1 MYPTMIN
8 PARIVTRWL
17 FIAGLFAALSL
28 PLKGLAQP
36 KQVLDEVAAVI
47 GDNIILKSEWEAEY
61 LQVKDQY
68 ANFKG
73 DLKCEILNQLI
84 LQKLL
89 LHKAELD
96 SITIDDEQVD
106 YELDRKISY
115 FAAQM
120 GDEKKLETYLGKS
133 IVQYKEEM
141 KPRLV
146 QQMKVQQVQKTMNE
160 AVKVTPTEV
169 KKYFDDIPADS
180 LPLFGAEV
188 ELGQIVV
195 IPKPNPFAKEYAYA
209 TLKKYREEIISGK
222 RNFEL
227 TAKSFSDDPGSALNG
242 GELGFF
248 KRGQMVP
255 AFEAMAFKLKPD
267 SVSPIVETQFGY
279 HILKLIERK
288 GEKINVRHILIKPT
302 IITRDLAE
310 TEKFLKDLIVKIKA
324 DSLTFCQA
332 AGKYSEDEMTKSNC
346 GFFTDPNVGAN
357 RVEIEL
363 LDDDVAMQ
371 VQKMKPGDFSQPTP
385 IQLPDG
391 SAAYRILY
399 LKSETKPHRA
409 NLKDDYQK
417 IQAFAL
423 EQKKQ
428 KAMLDWADK
437 FKKKVY
443 IRVEPAYTR
452 CDEMKRWIKAN

>member
-1 MYPTMIN
+1 M
-8 PARIVTRWL
+8 
-17 FIAGLFAALSL
+17 FGLSL
-28 PLKGLAQP
+28 LIISFSNYTAIAQP
-36 KQVLDEVAAVI
+36 KQVIEEVVAVI

-68 ANFKG
+68 TNFKG

-84 LQKLL
+84 LQKLM

-96 SITIDDEQVD
+96 SVVISDEQVE
-106 YELDRKISY
+106 YEMDRKIRY
-115 FAAQM
+115 FVSQI
-120 GDEKKLETYLGKS
+120 GDERRLEEYLGKT
-133 IVQYKEEM
+133 ILQYKNEM
-141 KPRLV
+141 KPRIM
-146 QQMKVQQVQKTMNE
+146 QQMQVQEVQKKLME

-169 KKYFDDIPADS
+169 KKYFDEIPTDS

-188 ELGQIVV
+188 ELGQIV
-195 IPKPNPFAKEYAYA
+195 ITPKPNQFAKDYAYS
-209 TLKKYREEIISGK
+209 TLKKYREEIIAGK

-227 TAKSFSDDPGSALNG
+227 TAKSFSDDKGSGSNG

-248 KRGQMVP
+248 KRGEMVA

-267 SVSPIVETQFGY
+267 SISPIIETQYGY

-288 GEKINVRHILIKPT
+288 GEKINIRHILIKPT

-324 DSLTFCQA
+324 DSITFCMA

-346 GFFTDPNVGAN
+346 GFFADPNVGSN
-357 RVEIEL
+357 KVEIEL
-363 LDDDVAMQ
+363 LDPDVVLQ
-371 VQKMKPGDFSQPTP
+371 VQKMKPGDFSLPTP
-385 IQLPDG
+385 IQGPDG
-391 SAAYRILY
+391 SSAYRVLY
-399 LKSETKPHRA
+399 LKSESKPHRA
-409 NLKDDYQK
+409 NMKDDYQK

-428 KAMLDWADK
+428 KAMEEWAAK
-437 FKKKVY
+437 FKKNVY
-443 IRVEPAYTR
+443 IRIEPAYTQ
-452 CDEMKRWIKAN
+452 CKEMNRWKTGN

>member
-1 MYPTMIN
+1 MLPN
-8 PARIVTRWL
+8 RLLVFAFVAL
-17 FIAGLFAALSL
+17 FIVCGTVKSM
-28 PLKGLAQP
+28 AQP
-36 KQVLDEVAAVI
+36 KQVIEEVAAVI

-68 ANFKG
+68 AGFKG

-96 SITIDDEQVD
+96 SVVISDEQID
-106 YELDRKISY
+106 YELDRKIAY
-115 FAAQM
+115 FAQQI
-120 GDEKKLETYLGKS
+120 GDERKLEQYLGKT
-133 IVQYKEEM
+133 ILQYKEEM
-141 KPRLV
+141 KPRLM
-146 QQMKVQQVQKTMNE
+146 QQMQVQQVQKTMLD

-169 KKYFDDIPADS
+169 KKHFDDIPADS
-180 LPLFGAEV
+180 LPLFGEEV
-188 ELGQIVV
+188 ELGQIVM
-195 IPKPNPFAKEYAYA
+195 IPKPNQYAKDYAYS
-209 TLKKYREEIISGK
+209 TLKKYREEIIAGK

-227 TAKSFSDDPGSALNG
+227 TAKSFSEDPGSAING

-267 SVSPIVETQFGY
+267 SVSPIIETQYGY

-288 GEKINVRHILIKPT
+288 GEKINVRHILLKPAV
-302 IITRDLAE
+302 ITRDLAE
-310 TEKFLKDLIVKIKA
+310 TEKFLKDLVVKIKA
-324 DSLTFCQA
+324 DSMTFCQA

-346 GFFTDPNVGAN
+346 GFFTDPNVGSN
-357 RVEIEL
+357 KVEIEL
-363 LDDDVAMQ
+363 LDADVVLQ
-371 VQKMKPGDFSQPTP
+371 VQKMKPGDFSLPTP
-385 IQLPDG
+385 IQTQDG

-399 LKSETKPHRA
+399 LKSESKPHKA
-409 NLKDDYQK
+409 NMKDDYQK

-428 KAMLDWADK
+428 KAMLDWADS
-437 FKKKVY
+437 FKKKVF
-443 IRVEPAYTR
+443 IKVEPSYTN
-452 CDEMKRWIKAN
+452 CEEMKRWIKSN